1 MELDG
6 PSRKAEVDR
15 LLAKSQVSFRSR
27 IGLLVLFLVAT
38 GASVTLTSLL
48 ATEKDLPPR
57 TLVAFVALLLV
68 NLSWM
73 TYAAWVLAA
82 RRTMLFNHRVVAG
95 WIACAAAAGFTAG
108 AAILGAATG
117 ARAAFAAAGTG
128 LVLLIIAIGL
138 LLHAR
143 RDLRALRRRRSE
155 LEARL
160 AEITP

>member
-15 LLAKSQVSFRSR
+15 LLAKSHVSFRSR

-82 RRTMLFNHRVVAG
+82 RRMLFNHRVVAG

-117 ARAAFAAAGTG
+117 AGAAFAAAGTG

-138 LLHAR
+138 LLRAR
-143 RDLRALRRRRSE
+143 RDLRALQQRRSE
-155 LEARL
+155 LEARV